1 MQAERQRNLER
12 QLGDLYGAGM
22 QQAFG
27 QAQQALAQDRAYAQQ
42 AAQLGQAAYGNLLSG
57 DAQRLQAAGRLGDY
71 ADQRQRMEIERLRN
85 MQAAGEAERRLRQ
98 AGMDIGYQ
106 DFLRQ
111 RAFPQ
116 EQLGWQAAA
125 RSSWKEMSARMSSCW
140 AGLSMSTPRY
150 PETSWQ
156 AAVKSGWATDL
167 SSGERPPSPAV
178 SSTSADKSR
187 KD

>member
-12 QLGDLYGAGM
+12 QLGDIYGAGM

-27 QAQQALAQDRAYAQQ
+27 QAQQALGQDRAYAQQ

-57 DAQRLQAAGRLGDY
+57 DAQRLQAAGMLGDY

-116 EQLGWQAAA
+116 EQLGFYSAMLQGAPIQPGQTQTSFGMQPSTMQQLLGTGIAAA
-125 RSSWKEMSARMSSCW
+125 
-140 AGLSMSTPRY
+140 GLYNAFRGPQT
-150 PETSWQ
+150 
-156 AAVKSGWATDL
+156 
-167 SSGERPPSPAV
+167 
-178 SSTSADKSR
+178 
-187 KD
+187 